1 MKISFCTT
9 CAQRLYQLVQTWEQ
23 NIELIRKHPNVE
35 WVLLNY
41 DGDQEMHDFVMGKKA
56 TWPSNFVYAK
66 ELSNHEWHMSVAKN
80 IAHQLGSGDV
90 LFSLDCDNF
99 IDNAIDVIN
108 SSFCNDVKVIHFFS
122 GTHMDGSFGR
132 IAIDKKLFYEL
143 GGYDESFYP
152 MAGQDTD
159 LLTRVQELGYKIERI
174 KCSSNVSIKNTKE
187 ESIKLCGEY
196 NLTWEQFA
204 KDGRKRIN
212 KKIIE
217 KNFIANPEK
226 GMTKPNVEIYKAAII

>member
-9 CAQRLYQLVQTWEQ
+9 CAQRLYQLTQTWEQ
-23 NIELIRKHPNVE
+23 NIEMIRKYPYVE

-41 DGDQEMHDFVMGKKA
+41 DGEQKMHEFVMNNQPI
-56 TWPSNFVYAK
+56 WPNNFVYAK
-66 ELSNHEWHMSVAKN
+66 ELSNREWHMSVAKN
-80 IAHQLGSGDV
+80 IAHQLGSGDI
-90 LFSLDCDNF
+90 LFNLDCDNYIGEA
-99 IDNAIDVIN
+99 IDNIN
-108 SSFCNDVKVIHFFS
+108 SCFINDVKAVHFFS
-122 GTHMDGSFGR
+122 GTHMDGTFGR
-132 IAIDKKLFYEL
+132 IGIEKKLFYEL

-159 LLTRVQELGYKIERI
+159 LLTRVQELGHRIERI

-187 ESIKLCGEY
+187 ESIKLCKKY
-196 NLTWEQFA
+196 NQTWEQFA

-217 KNFIANPEK
+217 KNFIANIEK